1 MVCELKNEKKKERE
15 KINSLTSVQF
25 RMTVSF
31 VMRKK
36 KNGKIKKKKNV
47 GVEGAKSAAEGENHK
62 LILAAWLQCLPN

>member
-36 KNGKIKKKKNV
+36 KRGKI
-47 GVEGAKSAAEGENHK
+47 
-62 LILAAWLQCLPN
+62 